1 MKLKHKWPAII
12 IWVLFVIF
20 DVLMVAGSG
29 YTSGL
34 FPEINTVLYTL
45 TFTVLGIAIMNT
57 LTYFLGNLSDS
68 LELYKASENKAC
80 NVIYTVMMIAI
91 VIGAYIT
98 RFLCL
103 ANSSAEISGQLSLYE
118 NAVIG
123 GSNKVPDNGLLSVTF
138 SKILSGILLFTGN
151 RISMAYIFSAVLSCV
166 FIILTAIAVKLL
178 LGKVAS
184 IVYAAFVSFM
194 PAFLD
199 SFLKLELTTDPL
211 FLCLFG
217 IELLFIAVYLR
228 RASDNNFGS
237 KAWIPWY
244 ILVGAVIGF
253 MGYVDAGTFLV
264 VLPLLISALIVKNS
278 TVVKEL
284 TRLLFVIVGAV
295 LAFFGMILQEGG
307 IAGFGKVFDN
317 WHKYFFHNVN
327 TFDAFWTYTDYKLI
341 YLITVIAMSGVI
353 VGFWKNRK
361 EDKVSPF
368 LLSMLILFAATPL
381 LGATRMNSKLMI
393 TIFYGI
399 ILACVA
405 ALIVTESSEDEEEP
419 ESEGVD
425 AHMGTSKVVT
435 PEAEDNRE
443 IDRKPEREYEE
454 PAAEEPEEEE
464 EDPESELTL
473 REMRE
478 KILAERAAQDE
489 AEEPAE
495 EPAPEAEDD
504 KTDLEPAQQPEP
516 AAEPEEPESAAEPE
530 QPAPA
535 PKAEEPRFVPEGMV
549 LPEETEADADE
560 VKRERPK
567 KKVPQFEGKISLN
580 RKNDHKDDNNDA
592 SNITFKDDFDISFE
606 DGDDFDI

>member
-80 NVIYTVMMIAI
+80 YVIYTVMMIAI

-419 ESEGVD
+419 ESE
-425 AHMGTSKVVT
+425 
-435 PEAEDNRE
+435 
-443 IDRKPEREYEE
+443 YEE

-478 KILAERAAQDE
+478 KILAERAAKDE

-504 KTDLEPAQQPEP
+504 EPEPESAPEPASEPEEPEP
-516 AAEPEEPESAAEPE
+516 AAEPEEPESAPEPE

>member
-123 GSNKVPDNGLLSVTF
+123 GNNKVPDNGLLSVAF

-166 FIILTAIAVKLL
+166 FIILTANAVKLL

-217 IELLFIAVYLR
+217 IELLFIAFYLR

-284 TRLLFVIVGAV
+284 TRLLFVIVGAA

-307 IAGFGKVFDN
+307 VAGFGKVFDN

-425 AHMGTSKVVT
+425 AHMGTSEVVT
-435 PEAEDNRE
+435 PEAE
-443 IDRKPEREYEE
+443 
-454 PAAEEPEEEE
+454 EEPEEEE
-464 EDPESELTL
+464 SEPETTPEPELASEN
-473 REMRE
+473 
-478 KILAERAAQDE
+478 
-489 AEEPAE
+489 EEP
-495 EPAPEAEDD
+495 EPAPE
-504 KTDLEPAQQPEP
+504 
-516 AAEPEEPESAAEPE
+516 PEESAHI
-530 QPAPA
+530 PAPA

-592 SNITFKDDFDISFE
+592 SNMTFKDDFDISFE